1 MKKCNSTIGY
11 CLLLLLAL
19 FTPQLCMTTNA
30 TEILIKKSEFPP
42 PDPQNVRSETL
53 IPINAAFDD
62 TALAINFN
70 SPVGI
75 VTITV
80 YDQANLPVYQET
92 IDTSTNPEL
101 DIQIG
106 GWDSGN
112 YKLSIT
118 YNNTALSGDFEL

>member
-1 MKKCNSTIGY
+1 
-11 CLLLLLAL
+11 
-19 FTPQLCMTTNA
+19 MTTNA
-30 TEILIKKSEFPP
+30 DILIKKDDSTP
-42 PDPQNVRSETL
+42 PDPQNLNVRSETL
-53 IPINAAFDD
+53 IPIVATIDD
-62 TALAINFN
+62 TVLAINFN

-80 YDQANLPVYQET
+80 YDQANLPVYQEI

-118 YNNTALSGDFEL
+118 YSNTALSGEFEL